1 MLERERRR
9 YIKKARQILSVILIV
24 SLSISAIWLG
34 TYVGD
39 RLAEADSTIIKRVD
53 TQNYKRI
60 LNTYFPLIDYVY
72 NSGNIRVSFSG
83 EMKKLVKNIFG
94 FDIEKPESII
104 NSNIVLLS
112 DYYPDYENNKLKA
125 LDNANKAESTPGT
138 TPAPEGVASETPVP
152 GSDIT
157 TNDSETGVHRET
169 DTGEANNT
177 APPSNTVE
185 DKTESFGKVTIQQI
199 EGTNYK
205 LDIEALLKEP
215 LKLKNTKSGPQVLI
229 YHTHTTE
236 GYLKSTSELS
246 SNLPSR
252 LTDQRYNVLSVG
264 DELTKLLK
272 QDGIGVIHNGTNH
285 LAQGDIGA
293 YGRSLETVTSIL
305 KGNPSIVMTLD
316 IHRDGYGE
324 GKKLRSVIDIKGKST
339 AKIMFVVGT
348 NYNLSHPNWK
358 ENLKLALRLQKY
370 LEDNYPGIT
379 RPIYISSNRYNEH
392 VTNGSLIVEVG
403 GDGNTIAEAT
413 ESMKYLSKAIYEV
426 LK

>member
-1 MLERERRR
+1 MR
-9 YIKKARQILSVILIV
+9 
-24 SLSISAIWLG
+24 
-34 TYVGD
+34 
-39 RLAEADSTIIKRVD
+39 
-53 TQNYKRI
+53 
-60 LNTYFPLIDYVY
+60 
-72 NSGNIRVSFSG
+72 
-83 EMKKLVKNIFG
+83 KLVENILG

-112 DYYPDYENNKLKA
+112 DYYPAYESNKLKRLDDNVKKA
-125 LDNANKAESTPGT
+125 LNTPGT
-138 TPAPEGVASETPVP
+138 SPSPSGVVSETPAP
-152 GSDIT
+152 GSDIV

-169 DTGEANNT
+169 DTGETNNAT
-177 APPSNTVE
+177 PPAVPAE
-185 DKTESFGKVTIQQI
+185 EKTESYGKVAIQQL

-215 LKLKNTKSGPQVLI
+215 LKLKNNKSGPQVLI

-236 GYLKSTSELS
+236 AYLKSISELGS
-246 SNLPSR
+246 DLPSR
-252 LTDQRYNVLSVG
+252 LTDQRYNVLAVG
-264 DELTKLLK
+264 DELAKLLK

-293 YGRSLETVTSIL
+293 YGRSLETITNII

-324 GKKLRSVIDIKGKST
+324 GKKLRSVVDIKGKSA

-348 NYNLSHPNWK
+348 NYNLQHPNWK

-392 VTNGSLIVEVG
+392 VTNGSLIAEVG
-403 GDGNTIAEAT
+403 GDGNTISEAT
-413 ESMKYLSKAIYEV
+413 ESMKYLANAIYEV

>member
-1 MLERERRR
+1 MLERERRK
-9 YIKKARQILSVILIV
+9 YIKKARQIFSVLIIGLLSL
-24 SLSISAIWLG
+24 SAIWLG
-34 TYVGD
+34 TYAGD
-39 RLAEADSTIIKRVD
+39 RLAESDSTIIKKVD
-53 TQNYKRI
+53 TQNYKYL

-83 EMKKLVKNIFG
+83 EMRKLVNNIFG

-112 DYYPDYENNKLKA
+112 DYYPDYESNKLKS
-125 LDNANKAESTPGT
+125 LDNDKKALNTPGT
-138 TPAPEGVASETPVP
+138 SPSPSGAVSETPAPS
-152 GSDIT
+152 SDIV
-157 TNDSETGVHRET
+157 TNDSETGVHKET
-169 DTGEANNT
+169 DTGEANNATPPPVT
-177 APPSNTVE
+177 AEETTASY
-185 DKTESFGKVTIQQI
+185 GKVAIQQL

-215 LKLKNTKSGPQVLI
+215 LKLKNNKSGPQVLI

-236 GYLKSTSELS
+236 AYLKSTSELGS
-246 SNLPSR
+246 DIPSR
-252 LTDQRYNVLSVG
+252 LTDQRYNVLAVG
-264 DELTKLLK
+264 DELSKLLK

-285 LAQGDIGA
+285 LAQGDVGA
-293 YGRSLETVTSIL
+293 YGRSLETITNII
-305 KGNPSIVMTLD
+305 KGNPSIIMTLD

-324 GKKLRSVIDIKGKST
+324 GKKLRSVVDVKGKSA

-348 NYNLSHPNWK
+348 NYNLQHPNWK

-379 RPIYISSNRYNEH
+379 RPIYISTNRYNEH

-403 GDGNTIAEAT
+403 GDGNTISEAT
-413 ESMKYLSKAIYEV
+413 ESMKYLANAIYEV